1 MFWWREPRKVN
12 WKVLPLNCG
21 QHTIGTNEQWAR
33 WGATAD
39 YWSVTNHSDWIDF
52 LLEKFLKLFW
62 KNQFLRA
69 FDTDRFDY
77 CMTVFETIDTMTKLI
92 SGSQRKTKEYPIRKV
107 GIQWYSYYL
116 SINKKLISLKI
127 EHTCAVRFYFHS
139 FYKRTYKVAG
149 EVSSL
154 LIFQLYIT

>member
-1 MFWWREPRKVN
+1 MFWWRELRKVN
-12 WKVLPLNCG
+12 WKVLPLNCS

-39 YWSVTNHSDWIDF
+39 YWSVTNHPDWIDF

-92 SGSQRKTKEYPIRKV
+92 SGSHQKNRRI
-107 GIQWYSYYL
+107 S
-116 SINKKLISLKI
+116 NKKSWDTMVSVLL
-127 EHTCAVRFYFHS
+127 EH
-139 FYKRTYKVAG
+139 KQKVN
-149 EVSSL
+149 
-154 LIFQLYIT
+154 IFKDRAHLCGTILFPFILQAHL